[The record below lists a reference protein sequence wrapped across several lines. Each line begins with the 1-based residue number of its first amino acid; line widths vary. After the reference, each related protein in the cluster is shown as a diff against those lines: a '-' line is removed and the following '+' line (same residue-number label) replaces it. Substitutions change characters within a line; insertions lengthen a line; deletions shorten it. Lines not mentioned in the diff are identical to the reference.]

1 MDPETKGDA
10 EREGKMGVKEREQ
23 VKRER
28 RCMGAT
34 VTPPSLSPA
43 WETCL
48 SGGPWRLVAPLG
60 ADSSPRLPHKLCWS
74 SLRP

>member
-34 VTPPSLSPA
+34 VTPSFIVTSLGNLLEWGALEAGSPF
-43 WETCL
+43 
-48 SGGPWRLVAPLG
+48 GGG
-60 ADSSPRLPHKLCWS
+60 FFSPPAS
-74 SLRP
+74 